1 MTPLPTNIVEF
12 KIPKKPRVKER
23 EPEPD
28 RRKVAVLPIKAV
40 FDQKLTHGGLQ
51 VLAAICSFA
60 NRAGITWVSQTRLA
74 KDLGIS
80 QQAVSKQVI
89 QLRELGYLQTVKKG
103 FKGERSDTIRV
114 IFDPTIDTETAIAV
128 TSSIEDTRPH
138 YMKEKQQQEQDNTI
152 DPEGLKRIQDMIR
165 GVVKPINEPAKEYA
179 MPKGKDTV
187 TVAKMKQQIAAKK
200 ERKDTSNHNPQVVE
214 EEGLHSQPS
223 HNLEVVLNTEEHRYK
238 EVLSKVLKVNLM
250 NVEVLKMLVGTMQV
264 NELETVA
271 KQLAERYQAEG
282 IAIPTSEMML
292 ADDLINLSAENLLRT
307 HGV

>member
-1 MTPLPTNIVEF
+1 
-12 KIPKKPRVKER
+12 
-23 EPEPD
+23 
-28 RRKVAVLPIKAV
+28 
-40 FDQKLTHGGLQ
+40 
-51 VLAAICSFA
+51 
-60 NRAGITWVSQTRLA
+60 
-74 KDLGIS
+74 
-80 QQAVSKQVI
+80 
-89 QLRELGYLQTVKKG
+89 
-103 FKGERSDTIRV
+103 
-114 IFDPTIDTETAIAV
+114 
-128 TSSIEDTRPH
+128 
-138 YMKEKQQQEQDNTI
+138 MKEKQQTEIDQTV

-165 GVVKPINEPAKEYA
+165 GVVKPINEPAKEYT

-214 EEGLHSQPS
+214 EEGLHSQPA

-264 NELETVA
+264 SELETVA